1 MNPSHDTLQVERE
14 AAPAA
19 KPTQIVLPT
28 TDAVDET
35 LYLTGR
41 PTMKS
46 FLHFVRR
53 EAVEPEDEA
62 TLIQEW
68 QAAKNH
74 IEVIEKEEAGCADN
88 PVSHP
93 IPIDAKYKPLLVE
106 FLADPLV
113 RHGFNTVPTEVAFVE
128 LDKLVVYQKHI
139 DLTFVRQL
147 KQRLGPAPSD
157 EEIFRTCLP

>member
-1 MNPSHDTLQVERE
+1 MNSSPDTLQVELK
-14 AAPAA
+14 AT
-19 KPTQIVLPT
+19 PTAQPEQIGLLA

-74 IEVIEKEEAGCADN
+74 IDVLEKEEAGYADN
-88 PVSHP
+88 PVIHP
-93 IPIDAKYKPLLVE
+93 IPIDAKYKPLLIE

-113 RHGFNTVPTEVAFVE
+113 RHGF
-128 LDKLVVYQKHI
+128 
-139 DLTFVRQL
+139 
-147 KQRLGPAPSD
+147 
-157 EEIFRTCLP
+157 